1 MNCERDMA
9 RRAYQQKQRAESAEE
24 TRRRLIQATF
34 ELHQEQGIA
43 ATTMAQIAK
52 RAGVGMG
59 TVYHHFQTLDETVQA
74 CGEMVMATYPL
85 PGEEILRG
93 VAQLRERVRV
103 LAQALWAH
111 LDRLTFDRVRADQ
124 ELVPVLKPF
133 MAAEQTHRLELTRA
147 ALAPFAVDRDVIR
160 VIAALLDIDVY
171 RSLQRMG
178 QSLDQAADTI
188 ADIIQARVTRKD

>member
-1 MNCERDMA
+1 MA
-9 RRAYQQKQRAESAEE
+9 RRSYQQKQRAESAEE

-74 CGEMVMATYPL
+74 CGEMVMATYPP

-93 VAQLRERVRV
+93 AAQLRDRVRI
-103 LAQALWAH
+103 LARALWAH
-111 LDRLTFDRVRADQ
+111 LDRLTFDRIRADQ
-124 ELVPVLKPF
+124 ALVPVLSPF
-133 MAAEQTHRLELTRA
+133 VAAEQAHRIDLARA
-147 ALAPFAVDRDVIR
+147 ALAPFAVDRDLVRI
-160 VIAALLDIDVY
+160 IAALLDIDIY

-178 QSLDQAADTI
+178 QSLDQAAETI